1 MSRVRNFDQHV
12 VHENPRASVAFGV
25 FVAERCALLCAPVI
39 THSHNLFAFLRFE
52 WSEIICVQVFFEVQV
67 CALRCAPV
75 IVVFDLR
82 LRFELRVT
90 PSYHLFCVLRF

>member
-25 FVAERCALLCAPVI
+25 FVAESCALCCVPVI
-39 THSHNLFAFLRFE
+39 THSLVFLRFE
-52 WSEIICVQVFFEVQV
+52 WSEIFCVWVFFVVQV

-75 IVVFDLR
+75 IVAVDLR

-90 PSYHLFCVLRF
+90 QSHNLFCVLRF